1 MASFWSYWVIVLTVV
16 TIVGITWILFANRK
30 REAQSSEKTTGHV
43 YDDIEEY
50 DNPLPAW
57 WFYMFVIT
65 IVWGIVYLIIYPGMG
80 NFAGVLGWTQIGQ
93 YEQQVAAADEK
104 YRDLRDRYLALP
116 VEEIAV
122 DPAVRKMG
130 MRMFANNC
138 AQCHGADAKGAYG
151 FPNLTDD
158 DWIYGGD
165 AATIKAT
172 LVNGR
177 QAVMPAWGDV
187 IGDKGIKDVTQY
199 LLRLNGRD
207 ADVAQ
212 ADAGETVFKTYCV
225 ACHGADGTG
234 NQAMGAPNLTNGV
247 WLYGGSEE
255 QIAQTLRAWQSRN
268 AEPLID
274 LRAAITGAKTM
285 DDMSDLVAQKKG
297 KAFFDALRDE
307 MTEFNGVEERVMIA
321 RKAEAETTNS
331 MVKYVIVGA
340 AAIAVSRM
348 PALRASV
355 RSRRFSMSYNMPCI
369 RYLPSSLT

>member
-1 MASFWSYWVIVLTVV
+1 MASFWSYWVIILTVV

-30 REAQSSEKTTGHV
+30 REAQQQDKTTGHV
-43 YDDIEEY
+43 YDGIEEY

-57 WFYMFVIT
+57 WFYMFAIT
-65 IVWGIVYLIIYPGMG
+65 IVWGIGYLIIYPGMG

-93 YEQQVAAADEK
+93 YEQQVATADEK
-104 YRDLRDRYLALP
+104 YREMRDRYLALP

-177 QAVMPAWGDV
+177 QAVMPAWLGV
-187 IGDKGIKDVTQY
+187 IGEKGITDVTQY
-199 LLRLNGRD
+199 LLLLNGRD
-207 ADVAQ
+207 ADAAQ
-212 ADAGETVFKTYCV
+212 AAAGETIFKTYCV

-247 WLYGGSEE
+247 WLYGGTEE
-255 QIAQTLRAWQSRN
+255 QIAQTLRAGR
-268 AEPLID
+268 
-274 LRAAITGAKTM
+274 
-285 DDMSDLVAQKKG
+285 
-297 KAFFDALRDE
+297 
-307 MTEFNGVEERVMIA
+307 NGV
-321 RKAEAETTNS
+321 
-331 MVKYVIVGA
+331 
-340 AAIAVSRM
+340 M
-348 PALRASV
+348 PAFKDTLSEDKIHILSAYV
-355 RSRRFSMSYNMPCI
+355 YGLNKQ
-369 RYLPSSLT
+369 

>member
-16 TIVGITWILFANRK
+16 TIVGISWILFADRK

-65 IVWGIVYLIIYPGMG
+65 IVWGIGYLIIYPGMG

-104 YRDLRDRYLALP
+104 YRDMRDRYLALP

-187 IGDKGIKDVTQY
+187 IGDQGIKDVTQY

-207 ADVAQ
+207 SDAAQ

-255 QIAQTLRAWQSRN
+255 QIAQTLRAGR
-268 AEPLID
+268 
-274 LRAAITGAKTM
+274 
-285 DDMSDLVAQKKG
+285 
-297 KAFFDALRDE
+297 
-307 MTEFNGVEERVMIA
+307 NGV
-321 RKAEAETTNS
+321 
-331 MVKYVIVGA
+331 
-340 AAIAVSRM
+340 M
-348 PALRASV
+348 PAFKDTLSEDK
-355 RSRRFSMSYNMPCI
+355 I
-369 RYLPSSLT
+369 HILTAYVYGLNEQ